1 MKEYYRIGETASLMG
16 ITTQTL
22 RFYDKIGLVKPIKI
36 DPRIGYRYYAYEQF
50 HFIDRIKYLQSL
62 GMPLDDI
69 KEVMLSKKVERLLP
83 FLDQQKKV
91 LEEEEKKIRHQIE
104 MVDWYKDY
112 FTYMERNEDAP
123 CVMHLKERY
132 YLQVP
137 CYKRDL
143 LADMEIRLAKEKS
156 EQGIDNAMYLRQ
168 YGYKISY
175 DAFCK
180 QKFRPDYYFIYL
192 NEKVK
197 DAPNIL
203 KLPEGDY
210 LCFRERILEEAWN
223 PQRIISYFQ
232 GKAKPE
238 LIKQVH
244 KNYFKAGA
252 DCGITCSYQASI
264 PGLME
269 NGYTLEEA
277 ENLIRSAVKIFC
289 EARDEWQEEEGR
301 EAGRAWPLCLGAAGP
316 YGAYLADG
324 SEYRGNYGIT
334 DEQLKEFHKRRVEL
348 LHEAGAD
355 IILFETVPSLKEA
368 KVEAEIAEE
377 YGYDYWISFS
387 CLSENI
393 ICEGTPIA
401 ECAKTFAK
409 GYPHLKMIGV
419 NCTKPEY
426 ITGLIHKI
434 KENCDIPIG
443 VYPNSGEEYDAVK
456 KVWFG
461 KQSALSFEQYAY
473 NYMKSG
479 ASAVGG
485 CCTTVAKHV
494 EEVVRAKKRFSEE
507 QK

>member
-1 MKEYYRIGETASLMG
+1 MG
-16 ITTQTL
+16 
-22 RFYDKIGLVKPIKI
+22 
-36 DPRIGYRYYAYEQF
+36 
-50 HFIDRIKYLQSL
+50 
-62 GMPLDDI
+62 
-69 KEVMLSKKVERLLP
+69 
-83 FLDQQKKV
+83 
-91 LEEEEKKIRHQIE
+91 
-104 MVDWYKDY
+104 
-112 FTYMERNEDAP
+112 
-123 CVMHLKERY
+123 
-132 YLQVP
+132 
-137 CYKRDL
+137 
-143 LADMEIRLAKEKS
+143 
-156 EQGIDNAMYLRQ
+156 
-168 YGYKISY
+168 
-175 DAFCK
+175 
-180 QKFRPDYYFIYL
+180 
-192 NEKVK
+192 
-197 DAPNIL
+197 PNT
-203 KLPEGDY
+203 
-210 LCFRERILEEAWN
+210 
-223 PQRIISYFQ
+223 
-232 GKAKPE
+232 
-238 LIKQVH
+238 V
-244 KNYFKAGA
+244 
-252 DCGITCSYQASI
+252 
-264 PGLME
+264 
-269 NGYTLEEA
+269 
-277 ENLIRSAVKIFC
+277 
-289 EARDEWQEEEGR
+289 
-301 EAGRAWPLCLGAAGP
+301 
-316 YGAYLADG
+316 
-324 SEYRGNYGIT
+324 
-334 DEQLKEFHKRRVEL
+334 EFHKRRVEL

-401 ECAKTFAK
+401 ECATTFAK

-485 CCTTVAKHV
+485 CCTTVEKHV

>member
-1 MKEYYRIGETASLMG
+1 MALCPHHWKIEGVSLDSKLWTA
-16 ITTQTL
+16 
-22 RFYDKIGLVKPIKI
+22 KIL
-36 DPRIGYRYYAYEQF
+36 AEQ
-50 HFIDRIKYLQSL
+50 
-62 GMPLDDI
+62 
-69 KEVMLSKKVERLLP
+69 
-83 FLDQQKKV
+83 
-91 LEEEEKKIRHQIE
+91 
-104 MVDWYKDY
+104 
-112 FTYMERNEDAP
+112 
-123 CVMHLKERY
+123 
-132 YLQVP
+132 
-137 CYKRDL
+137 
-143 LADMEIRLAKEKS
+143 
-156 EQGIDNAMYLRQ
+156 
-168 YGYKISY
+168 
-175 DAFCK
+175 
-180 QKFRPDYYFIYL
+180 
-192 NEKVK
+192 
-197 DAPNIL
+197 
-203 KLPEGDY
+203 
-210 LCFRERILEEAWN
+210 
-223 PQRIISYFQ
+223 
-232 GKAKPE
+232 PE

-252 DCGITCSYQASI
+252 
-264 PGLME
+264 E
-269 NGYTLEEA
+269 V
-277 ENLIRSAVKIFC
+277 ENLEMVKEAV
-289 EARDEWQEEEGR
+289 
-301 EAGRAWPLCLGAAGP
+301 
-316 YGAYLADG
+316 
-324 SEYRGNYGIT
+324 
-334 DEQLKEFHKRRVEL
+334 
-348 LHEAGAD
+348 EAGAD

-401 ECAKTFAK
+401 ECATTFAK

>member
-1 MKEYYRIGETASLMG
+1 MKTS
-16 ITTQTL
+16 
-22 RFYDKIGLVKPIKI
+22 
-36 DPRIGYRYYAYEQF
+36 
-50 HFIDRIKYLQSL
+50 S
-62 GMPLDDI
+62 
-69 KEVMLSKKVERLLP
+69 
-83 FLDQQKKV
+83 
-91 LEEEEKKIRHQIE
+91 KKIRSWSLMALCPHHWKIGG
-104 MVDWYKDY
+104 VSLNSKLWTAKI
-112 FTYMERNEDAP
+112 
-123 CVMHLKERY
+123 
-132 YLQVP
+132 
-137 CYKRDL
+137 
-143 LADMEIRLAKEKS
+143 LA
-156 EQGIDNAMYLRQ
+156 EQ
-168 YGYKISY
+168 
-175 DAFCK
+175 
-180 QKFRPDYYFIYL
+180 
-192 NEKVK
+192 
-197 DAPNIL
+197 
-203 KLPEGDY
+203 
-210 LCFRERILEEAWN
+210 
-223 PQRIISYFQ
+223 
-232 GKAKPE
+232 PE

-244 KNYFKAGA
+244 KNYFK
-252 DCGITCSYQASI
+252 
-264 PGLME
+264 
-269 NGYTLEEA
+269 
-277 ENLIRSAVKIFC
+277 
-289 EARDEWQEEEGR
+289 
-301 EAGRAWPLCLGAAGP
+301 
-316 YGAYLADG
+316 
-324 SEYRGNYGIT
+324 
-334 DEQLKEFHKRRVEL
+334 
-348 LHEAGAD
+348 AGAD

-401 ECAKTFAK
+401 ECATTFAK